1 MDNDTT
7 NQIMLDLLQN
17 VSDIRASVDDIV
29 RYQVDIWIFLA
40 LLVIVVWVY
49 ILIRITWAGKGRR

>member
-1 MDNDTT
+1 MDNNTT

-49 ILIRITWAGKGRR
+49 ILIRITWAGKSRR

>member
-1 MDNDTT
+1 MDNNTT
-7 NQIMLDLLQN
+7 VMLDLLQN

-29 RYQVDIWIFLA
+29 RYQVDIWVFLI
-40 LLVIVVWVY
+40 LLVIVVWLY

>member
-1 MDNDTT
+1 MDNNTT
-7 NQIMLDLLQN
+7 NQAIIDLLQN
-17 VSDIRASVDDIV
+17 LSASVDDIV
-29 RYQVDIWIFLA
+29 RYQVDIWVFLV

>member
-1 MDNDTT
+1 MDNNTT
-7 NQIMLDLLQN
+7 NQAIIDLLQN
-17 VSDIRASVDDIV
+17 LTASVDDIV

-49 ILIRITWAGKGRR
+49 ILVRITWAGKGRR

>member
-1 MDNDTT
+1 MDNNTT
-7 NQIMLDLLQN
+7 QVLIDMAQN
-17 VSDIRASVDDIV
+17 VSAIAASVDDLV
-29 RYQVDIWIFLA
+29 RYQVDIWVFLV

>member
-1 MDNDTT
+1 MDNNTT
-7 NQIMLDLLQN
+7 NQAIIDLLQN
-17 VSDIRASVDDIV
+17 VSVSVDDIV
-29 RYQVDIWIFLA
+29 RYQMDIWVLLV